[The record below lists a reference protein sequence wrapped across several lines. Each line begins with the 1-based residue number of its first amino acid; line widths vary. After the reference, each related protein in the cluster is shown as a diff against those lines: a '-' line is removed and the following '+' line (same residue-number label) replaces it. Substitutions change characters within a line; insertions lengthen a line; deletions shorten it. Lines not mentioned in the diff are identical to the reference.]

1 MMTYHKETKE
11 KVKIHGEVF
20 TPPGVVFQ
28 MILQPRLRE
37 DLKNPEK
44 TFFDPCVGEGQ
55 FSTVE
60 LVLKMFYNVDKLNS
74 ENILTILNSIRGM
87 DIQEESVL
95 KCKEHMKKTL
105 NDAYKFFTNENFTEN
120 KFAEFIINKNFKH
133 GDSLK
138 FLENVKA
145 LQKKSES
152 LF

>member
-11 KVKIHGEVF
+11 KVKSHGEVF

-28 MILQPRLRE
+28 MVLLPELRE
-37 DLKNPEK
+37 DLCNPEK

-55 FSTVE
+55 FSTAE

-74 ENILTILNSIRGM
+74 ENVLTIFNSIYGM

-95 KCKEHMKKTL
+95 KCKEHMIKTL

-120 KFAEFIINKNFKH
+120 KFAEFIINKNFKTD
-133 GDSLK
+133 DSLEFMK
-138 FLENVKA
+138 NFCKD
-145 LQKKSES
+145 
-152 LF
+152 